1 MALSEYELQRAR
13 NMVEN
18 QAVLRRL
25 GLADDNSL
33 EITTKPPPRTRKI
46 NVMKKPPR
54 IPQELRRS
62 GRVAQTPTNI
72 NYAEGLSDFLLRHRL
87 SDEFCRW
94 EERHADRPTRA
105 RAVPRTYEEEQG
117 RELVEREQ
125 RNLQRR
131 RLAAQQR
138 ATRRPQVDR
147 PILPVSYGT
156 VGWNMAPQ
164 LSGSLVPAYP
174 VDGEKRQCN
183 RCLGWFCLNKTDGQM
198 RSHTCLPAGAVLP
211 SM

>member
-18 QAVLRRL
+18 EAVLRRL
-25 GLADDNSL
+25 GLADENSL
-33 EITTKPPPRTRKI
+33 EITTKPPPRTRKS
-46 NVMKKPPR
+46 NVMKKPPG

-62 GRVAQTPTNI
+62 SRVAETPTNI
-72 NYAEGLSDFLLRHRL
+72 NYAEGL

-147 PILPVSYGT
+147 PILPVSYGA

-164 LSGSLVPAYP
+164 LCGSLVPSYP

-183 RCLGWFCLNKTDGQM
+183 RCLGWFCLNQTDGQM
-198 RSHTCLPAGAVLP
+198 RSHTCLSRGRCTPIYVDDSHLLV
-211 SM
+211 